1 VRLGVRAALVGDQ
14 FVPGDVEIDAG
25 LVEAVGLPGAGRGVA
40 VPGFVDLQIN
50 GFAGVDF
57 RTADPSGY
65 ASVAAALPASG
76 VTTFLPTF
84 YSLPVEGYVTSLQ
97 VLSAVHDDPPPG
109 ARIGG
114 AHLEGPFLSPT
125 WAGAHDPRT
134 LLAPDAVVLHR
145 LLGAGPIAMMT
156 LAPELEGAAAVIDA
170 LVRAG
175 VVVSLGHTDADAAT
189 VACAADRGAAMFT
202 HLWNAHRRFTPR
214 DPGPAPVAL
223 EALAVGLICDGAH
236 LANETVR
243 LTFAAGRRVCV
254 VTDAV
259 APAGTPST
267 TWSDGVERVSI
278 DGGAARLPDGTLAGS
293 VTPADAA
300 LRWLIETG
308 IKPEAAIVA
317 LSEHPASVLRTT
329 ARVEPGA
336 VADLVVLDDRWE
348 VTRTLVGGAEVHC
361 ASP

>member
-1 VRLGVRAALVGDQ
+1 MRAALVGDR
-14 FVPGDVEIDAG
+14 FVPGDVAIDAG
-25 LVEAVGLPGAGRGVA
+25 LVEAIGLPGPGRGVA

-57 RTADPSGY
+57 RSADPDGY
-65 ASVAAALPASG
+65 ASAAAALPASG

-84 YSLPVEGYVTSLQ
+84 YSLPVDGYIAALQ
-97 VLSAVHDDPPPG
+97 QLSAVHDDPPPG
-109 ARIGG
+109 AHIGA
-114 AHLEGPFLSPT
+114 AHLEGPFLSPI
-125 WAGAHDPRT
+125 WAGAHDRQT
-134 LLAPDAVVLHR
+134 LLAPDAVTLHR
-145 LLGAGPIAMMT
+145 LLGAGPIAVMT
-156 LAPELEGAAAVIDA
+156 LAPELEGAAVVIDV

-189 VACAADRGAAMFT
+189 VACAADRGATMFT

-259 APAGTPST
+259 APAGTGST
-267 TWSDGVERVSI
+267 TWFDGAERVSL
-278 DGGAARLPDGTLAGS
+278 DGGAARLTDGTLAGS

-300 LRWLIETG
+300 LRWLIGAG
-308 IKPEAAIVA
+308 IRPEVALVA
-317 LSEHPASVLRTT
+317 LSEHPAAVLGTS
-329 ARVEPGA
+329 ARLEPGA
-336 VADLVVLDDRWE
+336 VADVVVLDDRWE
-348 VTRTLVGGAEVHC
+348 VTRTLVGGVEAHC